1 MHAAPRTPA
10 THVPPAPRA
19 PVVVASDHAA
29 ELAAVRA
36 ALEAWFGGAV
46 AATLTLALALALA
59 LTLALTLTLTLTLNL
74 NLNLTLPPNQVRS
87 HRRPRRRSSRTCARS
102 SVPCCR

>member
-1 MHAAPRTPA
+1 MRCPSCRAARDPRPQTNDAAFRCALRLTACVHAAPRTPA

-19 PVVVASDHAA
+19 PVVVASDDDA

-59 LTLALTLTLTLTLNL
+59 LAL
-74 NLNLTLPPNQVRS
+74 
-87 HRRPRRRSSRTCARS
+87 PR
-102 SVPCCR
+102 